1 MLVAAPL
8 GALPGMLSA
17 HGAAPHDLPPP
28 FTVAR
33 AFTEWQIDP
42 VVVVLLLA
50 VAGLYLGGVRRL
62 HARGDSWSRGRTI
75 SFVGLGLGSIAIATL
90 SSLGVYDD
98 TLFSVHM
105 VQHMVLSM
113 VAPIFMALGAPVTLA
128 LRALGHGRP
137 RQVLVSVLH
146 SRVAAVL
153 GSPLVAAPIFVGT
166 MFVLYF
172 TPLYQATL
180 EHDWL
185 HELTHVHF
193 VFAGCLFFWP
203 ILGLDPVPGR
213 LHPLMRILVLFVTLP
228 MHAWLGISIM
238 GGHQIIAGHYYA
250 ELGRTWGPSL
260 ASDQSIGGGL
270 LWASGDLISILMF
283 IVIFLQWSHAD
294 EREARRTDRRM
305 DRAEAEHR
313 EDDEL
318 AAYNAYL
325 ADLAAGRAR
334 RFAR

>member
-1 MLVAAPL
+1 MLL
-8 GALPGMLSA
+8 A
-17 HGAAPHDLPPP
+17 HGAQPHDLPAPL
-28 FTVAR
+28 TSTR
-33 AFTEWQIDP
+33 AFTEWQFDP
-42 VVVVLLLA
+42 IVVAALL
-50 VAGLYLGGVRRL
+50 VGAGLYLLGVRRL
-62 HARGDSWSRGRTI
+62 RARGDAWSVARTV
-75 SFVGLGLGSIAIATL
+75 SFVGFGLGSIAVATL

-113 VAPIFMALGAPVTLA
+113 VAPVFMALGAPVTLA
-128 LRALGHGRP
+128 LRALHGRP
-137 RQVLVSVLH
+137 RQTLVTVLH
-146 SRVAAVL
+146 SRVAGVL
-153 GSPLVAAPIFVGT
+153 GSPLVTAPIFVGT

-193 VFAGCLFFWP
+193 VLAGCLFFWP
-203 ILGLDPVPGR
+203 ILGLDPLPGR
-213 LHPLMRILVLFVTLP
+213 LHPLMRIGVLFVTLP

-238 GGHQIIAGHYYA
+238 GGHQIIAGHYYQ

-260 ASDQSIGGGL
+260 ASDQAIGGGL
-270 LWASGDLISILMF
+270 LWASGDFISILLF
-283 IVIFLQWSHAD
+283 IAIFVQWVRAD
-294 EREARRTDRRM
+294 EREAKRTDRRM

-334 RFAR
+334 RYAR